1 MLQFLKNVLATIVGV
16 FVSVFLLVVV
26 GIGVVSVVLSTV
38 VDNKKTPSKNMVL
51 ELNLNYTLVEKA
63 DENPLEEWINKNSN
77 TNIGL
82 DKIINEIYNAS
93 SDANVKGILVK
104 PGLFDAGFASIEE
117 IREALTHFKKQGK
130 FVYAYSEILTEKNYY
145 LASVCDSI
153 FLNPSGEIVLDGLSS
168 NILLYKGLLDK
179 VGVKMELFKVGTHKG
194 AAEVYT
200 QDQLSEENKSQ
211 IQRYLDVSFN
221 QFCEDIAKDRALNKD
236 SLMSDIQAF
245 IVQSPALA
253 VEKKIIDKL
262 AYEDEVATIIKSKV
276 GKKPEDK
283 MCFTSFSDYYGMNSK
298 DMGTFSSDNVIAF
311 VYIAGEITNVS
322 NNDNEAG
329 CKSLLKSLRKA
340 RFNKDVKALVVRI
353 NSPGGS
359 AYGSDQIWREIMLIK
374 KTKPVIVSMGDVA
387 ASGGYYIAAPADS
400 IFASKYTL
408 TGSIGVF
415 ALYPNM
421 KELFNEH
428 LGLKFE
434 TLKTGEYSDFGTL
447 DKELTISQ
455 KQIIQKGVDRVY
467 NNFTQVVK
475 QGRGLD
481 SSHVESIAQGKVW
494 IGPDA
499 KNVKLIDGYASIR
512 ECVHIASHKAGLKKN
527 DFRMKYLPEKDNSI
541 NSLFQIKSIL
551 KEEFLKNEMGMF
563 YSYYKAVNEIHKET
577 GVKASLP
584 YTLSID

>member
-16 FVSVFLLVVV
+16 LVSAFLLLVV
-26 GIGVVSVVLSTV
+26 GIGIVSVVLSSV
-38 VDNKKTPSKNMVL
+38 VDKKKTPSKNMVL
-51 ELNLNYTLVEKA
+51 ELNLNYTIVEKA

-82 DKIINEIYNAS
+82 DKILNVIYNAS
-93 SDANVKGILVK
+93 TDANVKGILVK
-104 PGLFDAGFASIEE
+104 PGLFDAGFATIEE
-117 IREALTHFKKQGK
+117 IREALSFFKKQGK
-130 FVYAYSEILTEKNYY
+130 FVYAYGEILTEKNYY

-221 QFCEDIAKDRALNKD
+221 QFCEDIAKNRAIHKD
-236 SLMSDIQAF
+236 SLRSDIQAF
-245 IVQSPALA
+245 LVQNPVSA
-253 VEKKIIDKL
+253 VKKKLIDRL
-262 AYEDEVATIIKSKV
+262 AYEDEVATIIKRKV

-298 DMGTFSSDNVIAF
+298 DIGNFSSDNVIAF

-340 RFNKDVKALVVRI
+340 RFNKEVKALVVRI

-374 KTKPVIVSMGDVA
+374 QSKPVIVSMGDVA

-434 TLKTGEYSDFGTL
+434 TLKTGEYADFGTL
-447 DKELTISQ
+447 DKELTFNQ

-467 NNFTQVVK
+467 HNFTQVVEN
-475 QGRGLD
+475 GRGLD

-499 KNVKLIDGYASIR
+499 QKVNLIDGYASIR
-512 ECVHIASHKAGLKKN
+512 ECVHIASYKAGLKKN
-527 DFRMKYLPEKDNSI
+527 DFRIKYLPEKDNSI
-541 NSLFQIKSIL
+541 NSLFQIKALL
-551 KEEFLKNEMGMF
+551 KEQFLKNEMGMF
-563 YSYYKAVNEIHKET
+563 YSYYKAISDLHKQA

-584 YTLSID
+584 YTLSLD